1 MQVATCVNIVQA
13 HRIDVWMAVLPL
25 CFFLFYSVPD
35 HTNLKFN
42 LYFDLN
48 TTRFHDCILHSWA
61 SVPAIVPKATFELVA
76 STVGLTKAMFCFVD
90 EFQPRVRLTRWKKL
104 ARHIMIESSVTDKD
118 RDRLCNLVHCRLV
131 PWSDLC
137 GQEGRRANAR
147 YIYGCGEKW
156 GHSQMLPFW
165 SLFSR
170 YRGLSLSCRGQNA
183 HCWLC
188 LCSSSP
194 LESLDVILQ
203 EVRRWRILERG
214 YQGWAVWLGAC
225 LI

>member
-1 MQVATCVNIVQA
+1 MCEWLSCPCAFFSFT
-13 HRIDVWMAVLPL
+13 L
-25 CFFLFYSVPD
+25 CQTTPIF
-35 HTNLKFN
+35 KFN

-61 SVPAIVPKATFELVA
+61 SVPAIVSKATFELVA
-76 STVGLTKAMFCFVD
+76 SAVGLTKAMFCFVD

-118 RDRLCNLVHCRLV
+118 RDLLCNLVHCRLV

-170 YRGLSLSCRGQNA
+170 GLSLSDFKLQRAKCSLLTLPMLFLPLGVFRCDPTRG
-183 HCWLC
+183 
-188 LCSSSP
+188 
-194 LESLDVILQ
+194 
-203 EVRRWRILERG
+203 
-214 YQGWAVWLGAC
+214 
-225 LI
+225 

>member
-1 MQVATCVNIVQA
+1 MCEWLSCPCAFFSFT
-13 HRIDVWMAVLPL
+13 L
-25 CFFLFYSVPD
+25 CQTTPIF
-35 HTNLKFN
+35 KFN

-61 SVPAIVPKATFELVA
+61 SVPAIVSKATFELVA
-76 STVGLTKAMFCFVD
+76 SAVGLTKAMFCFVD

-118 RDRLCNLVHCRLV
+118 RDLLCNLVHCRLI

-170 YRGLSLSCRGQNA
+170 YRGLSLSDFKLQRAKCSLLTLPMLFLPLGVFRCDPTRG
-183 HCWLC
+183 
-188 LCSSSP
+188 
-194 LESLDVILQ
+194 
-203 EVRRWRILERG
+203 
-214 YQGWAVWLGAC
+214 
-225 LI
+225 